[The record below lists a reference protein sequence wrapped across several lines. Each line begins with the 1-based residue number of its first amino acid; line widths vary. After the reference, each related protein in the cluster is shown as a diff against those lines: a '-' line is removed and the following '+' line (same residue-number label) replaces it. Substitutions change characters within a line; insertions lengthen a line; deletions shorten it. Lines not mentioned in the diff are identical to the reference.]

1 VVDPKVIVM
10 EPSDSQARTL
20 VALLRFLDLEPF
32 RFHDLA
38 ELGRATEGA
47 HDWLALIV
55 GAETI
60 AKEGPELVARLR
72 AMAEPL
78 PVIYL
83 SSDGLPKI
91 AESSGD
97 LAWLHLEL
105 PVKQRRLS
113 AVLNQAQNVRNGHP
127 TQPGAHHFRP
137 SGNSAAM
144 RAVHR
149 LVEQVAPY
157 DTNVL
162 ILGESGTGKEL
173 VARHIHELSGR
184 SGHPFVPVNC
194 GAIPADLLES
204 ELFGHEKGA
213 FTGALSTR
221 VGRFEFAE
229 GGTLFLDEIGDMSL
243 QMQVKLLRVLQ
254 ERSFERVG
262 SNRTMHCNVR
272 IIAATHRDLEAAIL
286 AGRFREDLFY
296 RLNVFPVQMPPLRER
311 LDDLPILIEHL
322 VRRQGEN
329 AGRHIRLNKSAM
341 SCLARNRWPGNV
353 RELANLLERLAIL
366 YPDQTIGAEDL
377 PERYRAGGASAHASA
392 WLDGDVRLPRPPAD
406 DPPAPVGRLPTPSR
420 AAERRRVVDAAAV
433 DAAEVD
439 TAAVD
444 TVGAD
449 STTERRMLDARF
461 GTDESEEIEPG
472 EHALMSGGIDLK
484 DHLSAIEI
492 GLIRKALAQADGTV
506 AGAARLLRIRRTT
519 LVEKLRKYRLT
530 A

>member
-1 VVDPKVIVM
+1 MVDAKVIVM
-10 EPSDSQARTL
+10 EPSDSQARAL
-20 VALLRFLDLEPF
+20 EALLRFLDLEPV

-38 ELGRATEGA
+38 ELGRKTEGA

-60 AKEGPELVARLR
+60 AAEGPELVARLR
-72 AMAEPL
+72 AMAQPL
-78 PVIYL
+78 PVIFL
-83 SSDGLPKI
+83 SSNGLPKI

-97 LAWLHLEL
+97 IAWLHLEL

-127 TQPGAHHFRP
+127 TQPGAHRFRP
-137 SGNSAAM
+137 SGTSAPM

-149 LVEQVAPY
+149 LVEQVAPF

-162 ILGESGTGKEL
+162 ILGESGTGKEM
-173 VARHIHELSGR
+173 VARHVHELSGR
-184 SGHPFVPVNC
+184 AGHPFVPVNC

-213 FTGALSTR
+213 FTGALTTR
-221 VGRFEFAE
+221 LGRFEFAE

-254 ERSFERVG
+254 ERTFERVG
-262 SNRTMHCNVR
+262 SNRTIHCNVR
-272 IIAATHRDLEAAIL
+272 IIAATHRDLDAAIL

-311 LDDLPILIEHL
+311 LDDLPVLIEHL
-322 VRRQGEN
+322 VRRQSQN
-329 AGRHIRLNKSAM
+329 AGRHIRLDKGAM
-341 SCLARNRWPGNV
+341 CCLAANRWPGNV

-366 YPDQTIGAEDL
+366 FPDQTVTADDL
-377 PERYRAGGASAHASA
+377 PERYRASGAGAWPGGG
-392 WLDGDVRLPRPPAD
+392 LRLVPAPVAVPAVIVDAAPAD
-406 DPPAPVGRLPTPSR
+406 DDEAP
-420 AAERRRVVDAAAV
+420 
-433 DAAEVD
+433 
-439 TAAVD
+439 
-444 TVGAD
+444 
-449 STTERRMLDARF
+449 
-461 GTDESEEIEPG
+461 DESDLLED
-472 EHALMSGGIDLK
+472 ADADDSLLKSGGIDLK

-492 GLIRKALAQADGTV
+492 GLIRKALEEADGTV
-506 AGAARLLRIRRTT
+506 AEAARLLKIRRTT
-519 LVEKLRKYRLT
+519 LVEKLRKYRLS

>member
-1 VVDPKVIVM
+1 VVDAKVIVM

-20 VALLRFLDLEPF
+20 DALLRFLDLAPV

-38 ELGRATEGA
+38 ELGRQTEGA

-60 AKEGPELVARLR
+60 EQEGPELVARLR
-72 AMAEPL
+72 ALAQPL

-91 AESSGD
+91 AETSGD
-97 LAWLHLEL
+97 LAWLHLES

-127 TQPGAHHFRP
+127 TQPGTYRFRP
-137 SGNSAAM
+137 SGNSPAM
-144 RAVHR
+144 RAIHR

-162 ILGESGTGKEL
+162 ILGESGTGKEM
-173 VARHIHELSGR
+173 VARHVHELSGR

-254 ERSFERVG
+254 ERTFERVG
-262 SNRTMHCNVR
+262 SNRTIACNVR
-272 IIAATHRDLEAAIL
+272 IIAATHRDLDAAIL

-311 LDDLPILIEHL
+311 LEDLPVLIEHL
-322 VRRQGEN
+322 LCRQGQN
-329 AGRHIRLNKSAM
+329 AGRHIRLEKSAM
-341 SCLARNRWPGNV
+341 QCLIRNRWPGNV

-366 YPDQTIGAEDL
+366 YPDQTITAADL
-377 PERYRAGGASAHASA
+377 PERYRASESAPFLGGDMGIVSTPTEPLVVRDAADSGDEEDEEDEESHASFA
-392 WLDGDVRLPRPPAD
+392 SCESLDGEPA
-406 DPPAPVGRLPTPSR
+406 V
-420 AAERRRVVDAAAV
+420 
-433 DAAEVD
+433 
-439 TAAVD
+439 
-444 TVGAD
+444 
-449 STTERRMLDARF
+449 
-461 GTDESEEIEPG
+461 ES
-472 EHALMSGGIDLK
+472 ALKNGGINLK

-492 GLIRKALAQADGTV
+492 GLIRKALEEADGTV
-506 AGAARLLRIRRTT
+506 AEAARLLNMRRTT
-519 LVEKLRKYRLT
+519 LVEKLRKYRLY

>member
-55 GAETI
+55 SAETLV
-60 AKEGPELVARLR
+60 KEGPELIARLR
-72 AMAEPL
+72 AMAQPL
-78 PVIYL
+78 PIIYL

-91 AESSGD
+91 AETSGD
-97 LAWLHLEL
+97 LAWLHLEI

-127 TQPGAHHFRP
+127 TQPGTHRFRP
-137 SGNSAAM
+137 SGGSRAM

-149 LVEQVAPY
+149 LVEQVAPF

-173 VARHIHELSGR
+173 VARHVHELSGR

-311 LDDLPILIEHL
+311 LDDLPILIAHL

-329 AGRHIRLNKSAM
+329 AGRHIRLNKDAM

-377 PERYRAGGASAHASA
+377 PERYRAGGAGAQASA
-392 WLDGDVRLPRPPAD
+392 WLDGGVRLTPPAAD
-406 DPPAPVGRLPTPSR
+406 VAPARASRVHTPSR
-420 AAERRRVVDAAAV
+420 AAAGRSVVESAAV
-433 DAAEVD
+433 ESADMD
-439 TAAVD
+439 TAV
-444 TVGAD
+444 AD
-449 STTERRMLDARF
+449 STAERRLLDARC
-461 GTDESEEIEPG
+461 DLDDSEEIEPG
-472 EHALMSGGIDLK
+472 EHALKRGGIDLK
-484 DHLSAIEI
+484 DHLSTIEI
-492 GLIRKALAQADGTV
+492 GLIRKALAEADGTV

>member
-1 VVDPKVIVM
+1 L
-10 EPSDSQARTL
+10 E
-20 VALLRFLDLEPF
+20 ALLRFLDLDPV

-38 ELGRATEGA
+38 ELGRQTEGA

-60 AKEGPELVARLR
+60 ASDGEALVARLR
-72 AMAEPL
+72 AMAQPL
-78 PVIYL
+78 PVIFL
-83 SSDGLPKI
+83 SSNGLPKI

-97 LAWLHLEL
+97 LAWLHLDL

-127 TQPGAHHFRP
+127 TQPGSHRFRP
-137 SGNSAAM
+137 SGTSGPM
-144 RAVHR
+144 RAIHR
-149 LVEQVAPY
+149 LVEQVAPF

-162 ILGESGTGKEL
+162 ILGESGTGKEM

-184 SGHPFVPVNC
+184 AGHPFVPVNC

-262 SNRTMHCNVR
+262 SNRTILCNVR
-272 IIAATHRDLEAAIL
+272 IIAATHRDLDAAIL

-296 RLNVFPVQMPPLRER
+296 RLNVFPLQMPPLRER
-311 LDDLPILIEHL
+311 LEDLPVLIDHL
-322 VRRQGEN
+322 VRRQGQN
-329 AGRHIRLNKSAM
+329 AGRHIRLDKGAM
-341 SCLARNRWPGNV
+341 KCLTANRWPGNV

-366 YPDQTIGAEDL
+366 YPDQTVTADDL
-377 PERYRAGGASAHASA
+377 PERYRVSGTGAWTAGGSSPVPASSSNIVPLVERPAVSDASYDRVDCA
-392 WLDGDVRLPRPPAD
+392 PVEDDEIPAAAD
-406 DPPAPVGRLPTPSR
+406 DDVELL
-420 AAERRRVVDAAAV
+420 EEAV
-433 DAAEVD
+433 EVD
-439 TAAVD
+439 
-444 TVGAD
+444 
-449 STTERRMLDARF
+449 LK
-461 GTDESEEIEPG
+461 
-472 EHALMSGGIDLK
+472 HGGIDLK
-484 DHLSAIEI
+484 DHLSAIEV
-492 GLIRKALAQADGTV
+492 GLIRRALEEADGTV
-506 AGAARLLRIRRTT
+506 AEAARLLRIRRTT
-519 LVEKLRKYRLT
+519 LVEKLRKYRLS

>member
-1 VVDPKVIVM
+1 M

-20 VALLRFLDLEPF
+20 EALLRFLDLSPV

-38 ELGRATEGA
+38 ELGRKTEGS

-60 AKEGPELVARLR
+60 AREGPALVARLR
-72 AMAEPL
+72 AMAQPL

-83 SSDGLPKI
+83 SSNGLPKI

-97 LAWLHLEL
+97 LAWLHLDL

-127 TQPGAHHFRP
+127 TQPGAHRFRP
-137 SGNSAAM
+137 SGDSGPM
-144 RAVHR
+144 RVIHR
-149 LVEQVAPY
+149 LVEQVAPF

-162 ILGESGTGKEL
+162 ILGESGTGKEM

-184 SGHPFVPVNC
+184 DGHPFVPVNC

-221 VGRFEFAE
+221 LGRFEFAE

-262 SNRTMHCNVR
+262 SNKTMRCNVR
-272 IIAATHRDLEAAIL
+272 IIAATHRNLETAISD
-286 AGRFREDLFY
+286 GRFREDLFY
-296 RLNVFPVQMPPLRER
+296 RLNVFPLQMPPLRER
-311 LDDLPILIEHL
+311 LEDLPVLIEHL
-322 VRRQGEN
+322 LCRQGQN
-329 AGRHIRLNKSAM
+329 AGRHIRLEKSAM
-341 SCLARNRWPGNV
+341 RCLVRNRWPGNV

-366 YPDQTIGAEDL
+366 YPDQTISAADL
-377 PERYRAGGASAHASA
+377 PERYRAGESAPF
-392 WLDGDVRLPRPPAD
+392 LGGDVRILS
-406 DPPAPVGRLPTPSR
+406 GETPTTPLLVR
-420 AAERRRVVDAAAV
+420 EDDAADEAGDDEESEV
-433 DAAEVD
+433 SLVACESVDGDAAV
-439 TAAVD
+439 
-444 TVGAD
+444 
-449 STTERRMLDARF
+449 
-461 GTDESEEIEPG
+461 ES
-472 EHALMSGGIDLK
+472 ALRNGGINLK

-492 GLIRKALAQADGTV
+492 GLIRQALEKADGTV
-506 AGAARLLRIRRTT
+506 AEAARLLNMRRTT
-519 LVEKLRKYRLT
+519 LVEKLRKYRLC

>member
-1 VVDPKVIVM
+1 MVDAKVIVM
-10 EPSDSQARTL
+10 EPSDSQASEL
-20 VALLRFLDLEPF
+20 AALLRFLDLEPV

-38 ELGRATEGA
+38 ELGRKTEGA

-60 AKEGPELVARLR
+60 AREGPELVARLR
-72 AMAEPL
+72 AMAQPL
-78 PVIYL
+78 PVIFL

-97 LAWLHLEL
+97 IAWLHLDL

-127 TQPGAHHFRP
+127 TQPGAHRFRP

-144 RAVHR
+144 RVIHR
-149 LVEQVAPY
+149 LVEQVAPF

-162 ILGESGTGKEL
+162 ILGESGTGKEM
-173 VARHIHELSGR
+173 VARHVHELSGR
-184 SGHPFVPVNC
+184 AGHPFVPVNC

-221 VGRFEFAE
+221 LGRFEFAE

-262 SNRTMHCNVR
+262 SNRTILCNVR
-272 IIAATHRDLEAAIL
+272 IIAATHRDLDAAIL

-311 LDDLPILIEHL
+311 LEDLPVLIDHL
-322 VRRQGEN
+322 VRRQGQN
-329 AGRHIRLNKSAM
+329 AGRHIRLDKGAMRCLSA
-341 SCLARNRWPGNV
+341 NRWPGNV

-366 YPDQTIGAEDL
+366 YPDQTVTADDL
-377 PERYRAGGASAHASA
+377 PERYRTSGTGTWFGGGMKIMPSPEAVPGGPAAA
-392 WLDGDVRLPRPPAD
+392 KAEEPPAAEESLTAEESSDASRECD
-406 DPPAPVGRLPTPSR
+406 D
-420 AAERRRVVDAAAV
+420 EDAS
-433 DAAEVD
+433 D
-439 TAAVD
+439 
-444 TVGAD
+444 
-449 STTERRMLDARF
+449 LK
-461 GTDESEEIEPG
+461 
-472 EHALMSGGIDLK
+472 SGGIDLK

-492 GLIRKALAQADGTV
+492 GLIRKALQEADGTV
-506 AGAARLLRIRRTT
+506 AEAARLLKIRRTT
-519 LVEKLRKYRLT
+519 LVEKLRKYRLS

>member
-1 VVDPKVIVM
+1 MVDAKVIVM

-20 VALLRFLDLEPF
+20 EAVLKFLDLSPV

-38 ELGRATEGA
+38 ELGRKTEGA

-60 AKEGPELVARLR
+60 AREGPELVARLR
-72 AMAEPL
+72 ALAQPL

-83 SSDGLPKI
+83 SNDGLPKI

-127 TQPGAHHFRP
+127 TQPGTHRFRP
-137 SGNSAAM
+137 SGTSVAM
-144 RAVHR
+144 RGIHR
-149 LVEQVAPY
+149 LVEQVAPF

-162 ILGESGTGKEL
+162 ILGESGTGKEM
-173 VARHIHELSGR
+173 VARHVHELSGR

-262 SNRTMHCNVR
+262 SNRTIDCNVR
-272 IIAATHRDLEAAIL
+272 IIAATHRDLDAAII

-311 LDDLPILIEHL
+311 LEDLPILIEHL
-322 VRRQGEN
+322 LCRQGQN
-329 AGRHIRLNKSAM
+329 SGRHIRLDKSAM
-341 SCLARNRWPGNV
+341 HCLARNRWPGNV

-366 YPDQTIGAEDL
+366 YPDQTIGAADL
-377 PERYRAGGASAHASA
+377 PERYRAGGSAPF
-392 WLDGDVRLPRPPAD
+392 LGGDVRILSGETPT
-406 DPPAPVGRLPTPSR
+406 APLLVR
-420 AAERRRVVDAAAV
+420 EDDAADEAGDDEESEISLV
-433 DAAEVD
+433 ACESVDGDAAV
-439 TAAVD
+439 
-444 TVGAD
+444 
-449 STTERRMLDARF
+449 
-461 GTDESEEIEPG
+461 ES
-472 EHALMSGGIDLK
+472 ALRNGGINLK

-492 GLIRKALAQADGTV
+492 GLIRQALEKADGTV
-506 AGAARLLRIRRTT
+506 AEAARLLNMRRTT
-519 LVEKLRKYRLT
+519 LVEKLRKYRLC

>member
-1 VVDPKVIVM
+1 VVDAKVIVM
-10 EPSDSQARTL
+10 EPSDSQASEL
-20 VALLRFLDLEPF
+20 AALLRFLDLEPV

-38 ELGRATEGA
+38 ELGRKTEGA

-60 AKEGPELVARLR
+60 ARDGLGLVARLR
-72 AMAEPL
+72 AMAQPL
-78 PVIYL
+78 PVIFL

-97 LAWLHLEL
+97 IAWLHLDL

-127 TQPGAHHFRP
+127 TQPGAHRFRP

-149 LVEQVAPY
+149 LVEQVAPF

-162 ILGESGTGKEL
+162 ILGESGTGKEM
-173 VARHIHELSGR
+173 VARHVHELSGR
-184 SGHPFVPVNC
+184 AGHPFVPVNC

-221 VGRFEFAE
+221 LGRFEFAE

-243 QMQVKLLRVLQ
+243 QMQVKLLRILQ

-262 SNRTMHCNVR
+262 SNRTIHCNVR
-272 IIAATHRDLEAAIL
+272 IIAATHRDLDAAIL

-311 LDDLPILIEHL
+311 LEDLPVLIDHL
-322 VRRQGEN
+322 VRRQGQN
-329 AGRHIRLNKSAM
+329 AGRHIRLDKGAM
-341 SCLARNRWPGNV
+341 RCLAANRWPGNV

-366 YPDQTIGAEDL
+366 YPDQTVIADDL
-377 PERYRAGGASAHASA
+377 PERYRTSGAGA
-392 WLDGDVRLPRPPAD
+392 WLGGGMPIMPAPQGVPEALTAVTAVRPGEPLDESSDGEDGDASDLLD
-406 DPPAPVGRLPTPSR
+406 DAE
-420 AAERRRVVDAAAV
+420 AA
-433 DAAEVD
+433 
-439 TAAVD
+439 
-444 TVGAD
+444 
-449 STTERRMLDARF
+449 
-461 GTDESEEIEPG
+461 GT
-472 EHALMSGGIDLK
+472 LFKSGGIDLK

-492 GLIRKALAQADGTV
+492 GLIRKALEEADGTV
-506 AGAARLLRIRRTT
+506 AGAARLLKIRRTT
-519 LVEKLRKYRLT
+519 LVEKLRKYRLS

>member
-1 VVDPKVIVM
+1 VVDAKVIVM

-20 VALLRFLDLEPF
+20 EAVLKFLDLSPV

-38 ELGRATEGA
+38 ELGRKTEGA

-60 AKEGPELVARLR
+60 AREGPELVARLR
-72 AMAEPL
+72 ALAQPL

-127 TQPGAHHFRP
+127 TQPGTYRFRP
-137 SGNSAAM
+137 SGASGAM
-144 RAVHR
+144 RAIHR
-149 LVEQVAPY
+149 LVEQVAPF

-162 ILGESGTGKEL
+162 ILGESGTGKEM
-173 VARHIHELSGR
+173 VARHVHELSGR

-262 SNRTMHCNVR
+262 SNRTIDCNVR
-272 IIAATHRDLEAAIL
+272 IIAATHRDLDAAII

-311 LDDLPILIEHL
+311 LEDLPMLIEHL
-322 VRRQGEN
+322 LCRQGQN
-329 AGRHIRLNKSAM
+329 SGRHIRLEKSAM
-341 SCLARNRWPGNV
+341 HCLARNRWPGNV

-366 YPDQTIGAEDL
+366 YPDQTIGAADL
-377 PERYRAGGASAHASA
+377 PERYRAGGSAPF
-392 WLDGDVRLPRPPAD
+392 LGGDVRIL
-406 DPPAPVGRLPTPSR
+406 S
-420 AAERRRVVDAAAV
+420 AETLAQPLLVRKDDAADEAGDDEEPAV
-433 DAAEVD
+433 SFVACESVD
-439 TAAVD
+439 EEPAV
-444 TVGAD
+444 
-449 STTERRMLDARF
+449 
-461 GTDESEEIEPG
+461 ES
-472 EHALMSGGIDLK
+472 ALQNGGINLK

-492 GLIRKALAQADGTV
+492 GLIRKALEQADGTV
-506 AGAARLLRIRRTT
+506 AEAARLLNMRRTT
-519 LVEKLRKYRLT
+519 LVEKLRKYRLC